1 MSHRHLALL
10 RAINTGRRRVTNDDL
25 VAAFAA
31 LGFGGARAY
40 QASGNVLFD
49 GGELGALELRDALE
63 AGLGGELGFEV
74 PAIVR
79 TATEVRSIAAEIPF
93 SAAELASLPDGKLQ
107 VIFCDHEPD
116 QAVVESFLDG
126 GPDLL
131 RVWGEQVYWLPE
143 AGISTSTLRVGSMPA
158 TLGRVTVRTHGA
170 VQRMAKLL

>member
-10 RAINTGRRRVTNDDL
+10 RAINTGKRRVTNDQL
-25 VAAFAA
+25 VAAFAN

-49 GGELGALELRDALE
+49 GADRDPVALRDLLE
-63 AGLGGELGFEV
+63 AGLVGELGFDV

-79 TATEVRSIAAEIPF
+79 TAAEIHGVADDVPF
-93 SAAELASLPDGKLQ
+93 SAAELASLPGGKMQ
-107 VIFCDHEPD
+107 VIFCDHEPE
-116 QAVVESFLDG
+116 QTLVESFLDD

-131 RVWGEQVYWLPE
+131 RVRGEQVYWLPE
-143 AGISTSTLRVGSMPA
+143 AGISTSTLRVGAMPA
-158 TLGRVTVRTHGA
+158 ALGRVTVRTHGA